1 MAFNITYKSS
11 VKTDLKSIP
20 KREIEKILD
29 KIEKQLSL
37 NAMQC
42 PQLKGKFKSLRKLR
56 VGNYRVIFT
65 IESGT
70 VLVLKIAD
78 RKRAYE

>member
-1 MAFNITYKSS
+1 MAFKITYKSS

-20 KREIEKILD
+20 KKEIEKILD

-37 NAMQC
+37 SPMQF
-42 PQLKGKFKSLRKLR
+42 PLLKGKFKGLRKFR

-65 IESGT
+65 VEMSS

-78 RKRAYE
+78 RKNAYE